1 MQWWLAAAAL
11 AAASVAH
18 AATSDIA
25 VPAVVV
31 TGHTPVDPFEAV
43 IRPEREASR
52 ARDVT
57 ELLRTLPGV
66 TAGRIGGAGG
76 DPFFRGLGGS
86 RLPVVVDGITME
98 SVCNHRMDPATAS
111 LSPDSVASV
120 SLVRGP
126 YSVRNGPAVAGA
138 VELDRD
144 ATGWRT
150 PGFHARGSVT
160 AGSFERIDRAGTA
173 SIANERFAL
182 ELSADGARQDDYRAG
197 GAGTRVF
204 SHYRR
209 YSEGARLAWALRP
222 DVRLEVEHHRSDGEA
237 AFASFHMDAT
247 RLDTGQTVLRLVS
260 DAKLG
265 WITRLRASVSDR
277 AIDHAMD
284 DYTMRPSV
292 PRITTTPTRIRT
304 QTTLLD
310 MIQAQHGRVARAD
323 IRLEPSAST
332 RLDFG
337 FEHRNDRFDAYNRSA
352 ATQCL
357 TIRATGATSC
367 VDFGSTAWS
376 FYDLAWVR
384 DGVWMEARHV
394 AGDVLLTAG
403 VRRDIQETRAGA
415 LFDFNGTIAQPGAG
429 TTRRERVDN
438 GFARMEWS
446 VAPTLTLH
454 GGLAA
459 TDRPA
464 DFMERVNY
472 GGGALLDAERSRQV
486 DAGFAWRGESAAA
499 DVSWFRAQHPNMI
512 LVSGGTV
519 VVQEQ
524 VRREGLEARFESVPA
539 PRWTVRALAAAVSGQ
554 NESRDVPLAQTPPPE
569 ATLAIA
575 YDTPSWGLSTALR
588 AARRQ
593 TRVDVGYGNT
603 LGVDLGPTAGFATLR
618 LEGWWTPTKSLR
630 IGAAVENAFDRFYQ
644 EHVSRTGSFAPAGFV
659 SMTRVPEPGR
669 ALWVR
674 VRVEL

>member
-1 MQWWLAAAAL
+1 
-11 AAASVAH
+11 
-18 AATSDIA
+18 
-25 VPAVVV
+25 
-31 TGHTPVDPFEAV
+31 
-43 IRPEREASR
+43 
-52 ARDVT
+52 
-57 ELLRTLPGV
+57 
-66 TAGRIGGAGG
+66 
-76 DPFFRGLGGS
+76 
-86 RLPVVVDGITME
+86 
-98 SVCNHRMDPATAS
+98 
-111 LSPDSVASV
+111 
-120 SLVRGP
+120 
-126 YSVRNGPAVAGA
+126 
-138 VELDRD
+138 
-144 ATGWRT
+144 
-150 PGFHARGSVT
+150 
-160 AGSFERIDRAGTA
+160 
-173 SIANERFAL
+173 
-182 ELSADGARQDDYRAG
+182 
-197 GAGTRVF
+197 
-204 SHYRR
+204 
-209 YSEGARLAWALRP
+209 
-222 DVRLEVEHHRSDGEA
+222 
-237 AFASFHMDAT
+237 
-247 RLDTGQTVLRLVS
+247 
-260 DAKLG
+260 
-265 WITRLRASVSDR
+265 
-277 AIDHAMD
+277 MD
-284 DYTMRPSV
+284 DYSMRPSV
-292 PRITTTPTRIRT
+292 PRITTTATRIRT

-524 VRREGLEARFESVPA
+524 VRREGLEARFEWVPA